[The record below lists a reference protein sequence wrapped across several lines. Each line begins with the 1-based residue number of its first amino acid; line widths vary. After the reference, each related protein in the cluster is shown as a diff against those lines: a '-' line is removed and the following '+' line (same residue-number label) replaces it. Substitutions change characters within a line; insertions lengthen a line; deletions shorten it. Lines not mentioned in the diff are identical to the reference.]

1 MRGRKKTRN
10 EIQSKLGLTSDFVLR
25 RAWEQADR
33 YTPARLREV
42 YHRLL
47 ETDQSIKTGKYDGEL
62 ALNILIA
69 GLGQRGAVSA

>member
-1 MRGRKKTRN
+1 V

-25 RAWEQADR
+25 KAWEQADR
-33 YTPARLREV
+33 YSPVRIRDV

-47 ETDQSIKTGKYDGEL
+47 ETDVAIKTGIYDGEV

-69 GLGQRGAVSA
+69 ELGQRGAVKIV